1 MDDNVPGRPCVLV
14 VEDEPLVQ
22 MLASD
27 ALEDAGFAV
36 RAAWNADEAL
46 RVLGEHAETVQ
57 VLFSDVNMPGEMDGI
72 DLAEE
77 VHRRWPHILL
87 LLSSGQARPAQ
98 DEIPDNGR
106 FVAKPYDTAQVL
118 GHIHALMQSHHGS

>member
-1 MDDNVPGRPCVLV
+1 MDKNMPDRPCVLV

-22 MLASD
+22 MLASH

-57 VLFSDVNMPGEMDGI
+57 VLFSDVNMPGDMDGI
-72 DLAEE
+72 ELAEE

-87 LLSSGQARPAQ
+87 LLSSGQAKLADGQ
-98 DEIPDNGR
+98 IPDSGR

-118 GHIHALMQSHHGS
+118 GQIHALMGRHA